1 MPTVGPAGVFKRL
14 IGGRGGTRPT
24 PLVSGGLLPG
34 PDVPA
39 HMTRAEIDVDDL
51 LKIVLGLAVVW
62 LLLEI
67 LGTVLDLT
75 FALLDA
81 LPTLIVV
88 VIVVLIALRLA
99 DRI

>member
-1 MPTVGPAGVFKRL
+1 MA
-14 IGGRGGTRPT
+14 
-24 PLVSGGLLPG
+24 G
-34 PDVPA
+34 PDVPV

>member
-1 MPTVGPAGVFKRL
+1 MN
-14 IGGRGGTRPT
+14 
-24 PLVSGGLLPG
+24 
-34 PDVPA
+34 
-39 HMTRAEIDVDDL
+39 RAEIDVDDL
-51 LKIVLGLAVVW
+51 LKVLLGLAIVW

-67 LGTVLDLT
+67 LGAVLDLT

-81 LPTLIVV
+81 LPTLIVL

>member
-1 MPTVGPAGVFKRL
+1 MD
-14 IGGRGGTRPT
+14 RPD
-24 PLVSGGLLPG
+24 LDRA
-34 PDVPA
+34 DV
-39 HMTRAEIDVDDL
+39 DVDDL
-51 LKIVLGLAVVW
+51 LKVILGLAIVW

-75 FALLDA
+75 FALIEA

-88 VIVVLIALRLA
+88 AIVVLIALRLT

>member
-1 MPTVGPAGVFKRL
+1 
-14 IGGRGGTRPT
+14 
-24 PLVSGGLLPG
+24 
-34 PDVPA
+34 
-39 HMTRAEIDVDDL
+39 MTRAEIDVDDL

-81 LPTLIVV
+81 LPPLIVV
-88 VIVVLIALRLA
+88 VIVVLIALRLT
-99 DRI
+99 DRL

>member
-1 MPTVGPAGVFKRL
+1 
-14 IGGRGGTRPT
+14 
-24 PLVSGGLLPG
+24 
-34 PDVPA
+34 
-39 HMTRAEIDVDDL
+39 MTRAEIDVDDL
-51 LKIVLGLAVVW
+51 LKIVLGLAIVW

-88 VIVVLIALRLA
+88 VIVVVIALRLA

>member
-1 MPTVGPAGVFKRL
+1 MAFLPVATVDSPMD
-14 IGGRGGTRPT
+14 RP
-24 PLVSGGLLPG
+24 
-34 PDVPA
+34 DA
-39 HMTRAEIDVDDL
+39 DRADLDVDDL
-51 LKIVLGLAVVW
+51 LKVILGLAIVW

-75 FALLDA
+75 FALIEA

-88 VIVVLIALRLA
+88 AIVVLIALRLT

>member
-1 MPTVGPAGVFKRL
+1 
-14 IGGRGGTRPT
+14 
-24 PLVSGGLLPG
+24 
-34 PDVPA
+34 
-39 HMTRAEIDVDDL
+39 MTRAEIDVDDL

>member
-1 MPTVGPAGVFKRL
+1 
-14 IGGRGGTRPT
+14 
-24 PLVSGGLLPG
+24 
-34 PDVPA
+34 
-39 HMTRAEIDVDDL
+39 MTRAEIDVDDL
-51 LKIVLGLAVVW
+51 LKIVLGLAIVW

-75 FALLDA
+75 FALIDA

>member
-1 MPTVGPAGVFKRL
+1 MN
-14 IGGRGGTRPT
+14 
-24 PLVSGGLLPG
+24 
-34 PDVPA
+34 
-39 HMTRAEIDVDDL
+39 RAEIDVDDL
-51 LKIVLGLAVVW
+51 LKIVLGLAIVW

-81 LPTLIVV
+81 LPTLIVL
-88 VIVVLIALRLA
+88 VIVVLIVLRLA

>member
-1 MPTVGPAGVFKRL
+1 M
-14 IGGRGGTRPT
+14 
-24 PLVSGGLLPG
+24 
-34 PDVPA
+34 D
-39 HMTRAEIDVDDL
+39 RAEIDVDDL

-81 LPTLIVV
+81 LPPLIVV
-88 VIVVLIALRLA
+88 VIVVLIALRLT
-99 DRI
+99 DRL

>member
-1 MPTVGPAGVFKRL
+1 MDRTDTDRA
-14 IGGRGGTRPT
+14 
-24 PLVSGGLLPG
+24 
-34 PDVPA
+34 DV
-39 HMTRAEIDVDDL
+39 DVDDL
-51 LKIVLGLAVVW
+51 QKVLHVLAIAW

-67 LGTVLDLT
+67 VDTVLDLT

-81 LPTLIVV
+81 IPTLLAI

>member
-1 MPTVGPAGVFKRL
+1 MTASPV
-14 IGGRGGTRPT
+14 RP
-24 PLVSGGLLPG
+24 V
-34 PDVPA
+34 
-39 HMTRAEIDVDDL
+39 MNRAEIDVDDL
-51 LKIVLGLAVVW
+51 LKVLLGLAIVW

-81 LPTLIVV
+81 LPTLIVL